1 MLNLKNLIRLKLSSI
16 SFYNLFLINLLI
28 LKIDSRNKK
37 QNFQY
42 LRHRRKLMDLERNAI
57 NDCMML

>member
-42 LRHRRKLMDLERNAI
+42 LRHRWKLMDLERNAI